1 VKNYSFAFYSGGAPI
16 GQVTGNLLGGFIS
29 EYANW
34 KVVFF
39 VIAGAAFIAG
49 VTAIFVI
56 PKEPSRKDNNP
67 NLPRASNVDW
77 IGAFFFTSGLLLL
90 LIALSEGVAVSWDN
104 VLVITTLI
112 VSVLFLVI
120 FIFWQHHLEQ
130 KNQPGQ
136 EPLMRISV
144 FKTGRF
150 SGAMLIVCLF
160 SAGFTNFLVYSTYL

>member
-1 VKNYSFAFYSGGAPI
+1 MGELES
-16 GQVTGNLLGGFIS
+16 
-29 EYANW
+29 
-34 KVVFF
+34 
-39 VIAGAAFIAG
+39 
-49 VTAIFVI
+49 
-56 PKEPSRKDNNP
+56 PKEPPRKGNTSDH
-67 NLPRASNVDW
+67 PRASNVDW

-90 LIALSEGVAVSWDN
+90 LIALSEGVSIGWDTP
-104 VLVITTLI
+104 LVITVLI

-130 KNQPGQ
+130 KAQPGQ

-150 SGAMLIVCLF
+150 SGAMVIVSLF